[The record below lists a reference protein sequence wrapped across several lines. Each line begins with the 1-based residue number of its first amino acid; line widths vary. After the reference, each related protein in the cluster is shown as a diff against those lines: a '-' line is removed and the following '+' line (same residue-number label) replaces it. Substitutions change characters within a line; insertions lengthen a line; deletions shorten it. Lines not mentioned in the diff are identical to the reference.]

1 MIVMPKLGLLIQ
13 VFNIL
18 ERAHSVRY
26 EKKQSRLVPELA
38 QAKERIPQET
48 TIDEV
53 RIDRRGL
60 VPLAGFNGCLT
71 PSPANRCRNAIF
83 RPRWQRPS
91 PKGARAVSYAIE
103 NILTFSCVSA
113 FFAGVV
119 VAAAGLMI

>member
-38 QAKERIPQET
+38 
-48 TIDEV
+48 EV